1 MHILLHPGERIAKNL
16 LRRAREMFDGILDIT
31 DDVILVNAKDDSSEG
46 VKALKEIL
54 KSRRDEIAVSES
66 IIRVS

>member
-1 MHILLHPGERIAKNL
+1 
-16 LRRAREMFDGILDIT
+16 MFDGTLDIT
-31 DDVILVNAKDDSSEG
+31 DDVILVNAKDDSCEG

-66 IIRVS
+66 IPYYSLSSNCYNEISTKSNLAF